1 MSFVR
6 GSNTYSRWLVLRFM
20 GFIACIVLFLLIF
33 SKDGIAAPS
42 WWVPKFTFIEPATK
56 PQEVSFTVQ
65 LFLLFTVLSLVPSIV
80 LMMTSFTRI
89 IVVFAFL
96 RHALGTQ
103 QLPPTQ
109 IFVGLALFMTAMI
122 MAPVW
127 SQVNKTAITPYMN
140 GKISIYEAAKRMQGP
155 FKTFMLKQ
163 TRNKDLALFFQI
175 SHIKPPPKREQ
186 VPFTV
191 LLPSFVLSELKTAF
205 IIGFMLYVPFLII
218 DMVVASVLM
227 AMGMM
232 MLPPMMISLP
242 FKLLLF
248 VLVDG
253 WNLLVKSL
261 AASF

>member
-1 MSFVR
+1 MRKVSPYILGLSVFAL
-6 GSNTYSRWLVLRFM
+6 LVFALP
-20 GFIACIVLFLLIF
+20 LL
-33 SKDGIAAPS
+33 GHCAQN
-42 WWVPKFTFIEPATK
+42 WWIPKFSFIQPAQTQ
-56 PQEVSFTVQ
+56 QEVSFTIQ
-65 LFLLFTVLSLVPSIV
+65 LFLLLTVLSLAPSIV

-122 MAPVW
+122 MAPVFREAN
-127 SQVNKTAITPYMN
+127 QIGIQPYLR
-140 GKISIYEAAKRMQGP
+140 GEISIYEASSRIAKP
-155 FKTFMLKQ
+155 FKKFMLKQ
-163 TRNKDLALFFQI
+163 TRNQDLALFFKI
-175 SHIKPPPKREQ
+175 SKTPVPPTREE
-186 VPFTV
+186 VPMMV
-191 LLPSFVLSELKTAF
+191 LIPAFVLSELKTAF
-205 IIGFMLYVPFLII
+205 IIGFLLYVPFLVI

-232 MLPPMMISLP
+232 MLPPIMISLP

-253 WNLLVKSL
+253 WNLLVGSL
-261 AASF
+261 ANSF

>member
-1 MSFVR
+1 MRLERRQILKTIWF
-6 GSNTYSRWLVLRFM
+6 T
-20 GFIACIVLFLLIF
+20 FLLF
-33 SKDGIAAPS
+33 FLFPKLSFAQN
-42 WWVPKFTFIEPATK
+42 WWVPKFTFIEPATS
-56 PQEVSFTVQ
+56 PQEVSFTIQ
-65 LFLLFTVLSLVPSIV
+65 LFLLFTVLSLAPSVV

-122 MAPVW
+122 MATVW
-127 SQVNKTAITPYMN
+127 NQAANVAIRPYMK
-140 GKISIYEAAKRMQGP
+140 GQITIYEAAQRLKKP
-155 FKTFMLKQ
+155 FKRFMLKQ
-163 TRNKDLALFFQI
+163 TRNKDLALFFRI
-175 SHIKPPPKREQ
+175 SHIQPPARRED
-186 VPFTV
+186 VPMMV
-191 LLPSFVLSELKTAF
+191 LIPSFVLSELKTAF
-205 IIGFMLYVPFLII
+205 VIGFILYVPFLII

>member
-1 MSFVR
+1 MR
-6 GSNTYSRWLVLRFM
+6 LNTKALVVAFGLLLGANLGYS
-20 GFIACIVLFLLIF
+20 AT
-33 SKDGIAAPS
+33 PS
-42 WWVPKFTFIEPATK
+42 WWVPKFTFVQPAQT
-56 PQEVSFTVQ
+56 QEEVSFTVQ
-65 LFLLFTVLSLVPSIV
+65 LFLLFTVLSLAPSIV

-127 SQVNKTAITPYMN
+127 REAMSTAVKPYMN
-140 GKISIYEAAKRMQGP
+140 GEITIYEAGRRIQLP
-155 FKTFMLKQ
+155 FKKFMLKQ

-175 SHIKPPPKREQ
+175 SHTP
-186 VPFTV
+186 VPSRRIDVPMSV
-191 LLPSFVLSELKTAF
+191 LIPAFVISELRTAF
-205 IIGFMLYVPFLII
+205 TIGFLLYVPFLVI
-218 DMVVASVLM
+218 DLVVASVLM

-232 MLPPMMISLP
+232 MVPPIMISLP

-248 VLVDG
+248 VLADG

-261 AASF
+261 ASSF